1 MNICEVMK
9 MKDILEHIT
18 FCITIITAI
27 GTIIKYANTIF
38 FQRKLMLPGKRI
50 LCELAQ
56 GIVIISA
63 TTWLITVGVFLYNKD
78 EWLNNVR
85 LIIVIGIAL
94 GSFIWLVI
102 DRYCNKKNIIIIINE
117 EENYKIEY
125 VIDDQFLMCEKTNAT
140 LKERIILSRQIL
152 NNAVVFKDEKGNYI
166 VKVCGEKE
174 KTYNVTVEKKTESVK
189 FVKLKMRKY

>member
-1 MNICEVMK
+1 MK
-9 MKDILEHIT
+9 MKDILENIT

-94 GSFIWLVI
+94 GTFIWLVI
-102 DRYCNKKNIIIIINE
+102 DNRYCNKKNITIIINE

-174 KTYNVTVEKKTESVK
+174 KTYNVTVEKK
-189 FVKLKMRKY
+189 MNP

>member
-9 MKDILEHIT
+9 MKDILESIT
-18 FCITIITAI
+18 YCITIIAAVS
-27 GTIIKYANTIF
+27 TIIMYANTIF

-50 LCELAQ
+50 LCEVAQ

-63 TTWLITVGVFLYNKD
+63 TIFVVTVGGLLYNKD
-78 EWLNNVR
+78 EWLNNMR

-94 GSFIWLVI
+94 GAFIWLVI
-102 DRYCNKKNIIIIINE
+102 DRYCNKKNITIIINE

-125 VIDDQFLMCEKTNAT
+125 AIDDQFLMCEKTNAT
-140 LKERIILSRQIL
+140 LKKRIILSRQIL

-174 KTYNVTVEKKTESVK
+174 KTYNVTVEKK
-189 FVKLKMRKY
+189 LNP